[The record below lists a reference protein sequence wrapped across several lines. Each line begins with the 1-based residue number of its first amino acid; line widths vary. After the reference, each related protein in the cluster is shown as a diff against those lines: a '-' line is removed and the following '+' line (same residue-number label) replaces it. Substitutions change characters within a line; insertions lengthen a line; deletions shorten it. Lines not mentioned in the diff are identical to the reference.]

1 MLYDTVAKTLYFWFT
16 LEHRWILCSCEI
28 TTNYA
33 LELVK
38 LSDIPKCIS
47 SYRLTQTLLDQ
58 SFDRGTHLQF

>member
-38 LSDIPKCIS
+38 LSDIPKRIS
-47 SYRLTQTLLDQ
+47 SYRLTQT
-58 SFDRGTHLQF
+58 